1 VSDVEIKNGS
11 ASIIKYSYT
20 YDNVGN
26 ILTVKENGI
35 EKQSFTYDK
44 LGQLTQED
52 NAYANQTYTYTY
64 DAAGN
69 ITGKYRWEYKDLSMG
84 NGYSTYGY
92 DNATWDDLLTNLDG
106 TTITYDNMG
115 NPLNWKNIYSLT

>member
-1 VSDVEIKNGS
+1 MSDVEIKNGS